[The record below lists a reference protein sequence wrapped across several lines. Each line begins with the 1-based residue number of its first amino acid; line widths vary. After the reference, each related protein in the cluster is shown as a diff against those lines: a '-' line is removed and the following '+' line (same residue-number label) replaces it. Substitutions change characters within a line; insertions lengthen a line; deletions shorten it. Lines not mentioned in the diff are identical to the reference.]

1 MIASMAVR
9 SAMTAPSG
17 ARYFKCA
24 LQVNPYDY
32 VVDNSKTTSFSDE
45 ETYNTELVAALLGH
59 GIEVIGITDHFRIAS
74 SRKLWQSARDAGIVV
89 LPGFEAVSK
98 EGVHFLCL
106 FDSTKTP
113 EAIERAIGAC
123 GVHGDGRGAVATLDS
138 LELLECA
145 REWEAAFVAAHVT
158 AANGL
163 LTTLK
168 GAARSKVWKSELL
181 NACCLPGPVSAAQT
195 EYRGILRNQDVAH
208 QRERAIAIVNASDVS
223 DPKDLDKNGSWCW
236 IKASELTVEGLRQA
250 FLDPESRIRL
260 ASDPTPEPH
269 TEFLALAWE
278 GGFLDGVGF
287 RLNENLNALIGGRG
301 SGKSTVVE
309 SIRYVLGLEPLG
321 AEARKASQGIVEN
334 VLRDGTKVS
343 LLIRSHLPSPQ
354 DYLIER
360 TVPNPPV
367 VRATDGAVLAL
378 KPSDVAPSTEV
389 YGQHEIAELAKSPEK
404 LTRLLDRFIAAEPVG
419 GATKAELRMKLTKSR
434 TAVIE
439 AAKRVQDAEDKLGR
453 LPALEERLKRY
464 QKAGV
469 EAKLKDRSQ
478 VVTEERILG
487 SAHAAIDAGRAVG
500 EAVGAALPVDRTFL
514 RDPELKDPKGRKILA
529 ELDPILVALEG
540 QIEAARDVVMEAADV
555 AATAAAAVGAK
566 WHKRKSAV
574 EDAHAQ
580 VLRDL
585 QTTRIDTKDFLQL
598 RTDIE
603 ALKPTRDKLPA
614 LQADLRIARSGRKT
628 LLADWDDA
636 KTAEFRELDR
646 AAAKVSKQ
654 LDQRARVRV
663 SYAGNRDPL
672 FGLLRD
678 GVSGRLSE
686 TIDILGAKT
695 QLSVTELAQACRTGA
710 SELVSKYGIPAAQA
724 GRLAGASESTVMRIE
739 ELDLPPTTLIEL
751 NLSTDPKA
759 PSWHKLADLSTGQK
773 ATAVLLLLLL
783 ESEAPLVVD
792 QPEDDLDNQF
802 ISDGVVPKM
811 REEKRRRQF
820 VFATHNANI
829 PVLGDAEL
837 IIGMEASGDAG
848 YGRAKVNRDNI
859 GSIDNARVSE
869 LTEELLEGGRR
880 AFEMRR
886 KKYGF

>member
-1 MIASMAVR
+1 
-9 SAMTAPSG
+9 MTAPGG

-24 LQVNPYDY
+24 LQVNPFDY
-32 VVDNSKTTSFSDE
+32 VVDNAKITTFSDE
-45 ETYNTELVAALLGH
+45 DTYNSSLVAGLVAH
-59 GIEVIGITDHFRIAS
+59 GIEVIAITDHFRIAS
-74 SRKLWQSARDAGIVV
+74 SRKLWQAARDAGIIV
-89 LPGFEAVSK
+89 LPGFEAVTK

-106 FDSTKTP
+106 FDPTKTP

-123 GVHGDGRGAVATLDS
+123 GVHGDGKGAVAGLDS
-138 LELLECA
+138 LELLGCA
-145 REWEAAFVAAHVT
+145 KEWEATFVAAHVT
-158 AANGL
+158 AASGL

-181 NACCLPGPVSAAQT
+181 NACSVPGPVSASQMD
-195 EYRGILRNQDVAH
+195 YRGILRNQDAAH
-208 QRERAIAIVNASDVS
+208 KRERAIAILNAQDVS
-223 DPKDLDKNGSWCW
+223 DPTDLDKDGTWCW
-236 IKASELTVEGLRQA
+236 IKASEITVEGLRQA

-260 ASDPTPEPH
+260 ASDPVPDPH
-269 TEFLALAWE
+269 TEFVAIAWE

-287 RLNENLNALIGGRG
+287 RLNENLNAMIGGRG

-309 SIRYVLGLEPLG
+309 SIRFVLGLEPLG
-321 AEARKASQGIVEN
+321 AEARKASQGIVTN

-343 LLIRSHLPSPQ
+343 LLVRSHLPSPQ

-367 VRATDGAVLAL
+367 VRATDGTVLAL

-404 LTRLLDRFIAAEPVG
+404 LTRLLDRFIAAEPAG
-419 GATKAELRMKLTKSR
+419 RARKSDLRSKLTKSR
-434 TAVIE
+434 LAVAE

-478 VVTEERILG
+478 VVTEERILET
-487 SAHAAIDAGRAVG
+487 AATAIAGARLVADAIGAGLPIDRS
-500 EAVGAALPVDRTFL
+500 FL
-514 RDPELKDPKGRKILA
+514 RDPGLKDPKGARVLA
-529 ELDPILVALEG
+529 ELDPILVALEA
-540 QIEAARDVVMEAADV
+540 QIEAARDVVLQAVQTAE
-555 AATAAAAVGAK
+555 TAAAAVRAT
-566 WHKRKSAV
+566 WDKRTSTV
-574 EDAHAQ
+574 EDAHAK

-585 QTTRIDTKDFLQL
+585 QTTRIDAKDFLHL
-598 RTDIE
+598 RTEIE
-603 ALKPTRDKLPA
+603 GLKPTRDALPA
-614 LQADLRIARSGRKT
+614 LQEELRTARSGRT
-628 LLADWDDA
+628 TVLADWDDA
-636 KTAEFRELDR
+636 KTEEFRELDR
-646 AAAKVSKQ
+646 AANRVSKQ

-672 FGLLRD
+672 FELLRED
-678 GVSGRLSE
+678 VSGRLSE
-686 TIDILGAKT
+686 SIEILRAKP
-695 QLSVTELAQACRTGA
+695 QLSVTELAQACRAGA
-710 SELVSKYGIPAAQA
+710 SDLVSKYGIPTAQA
-724 GRLAGASESTVMRIE
+724 ERLASATESTVMRIE
-739 ELDLPPTTLIEL
+739 ELDLPPTTTIEL
-751 NLSTDPKA
+751 NLSTDPRA

-792 QPEDDLDNQF
+792 QPEDDLDNRF

-859 GSIDNARVSE
+859 GSIDNSRVSE